1 MSLPFPSS
9 GLLTLPLSEDKMTV
23 SIGPQHPGAGHFRF
37 IITIEGDIITECT
50 PDPGYVHRGAEKQ
63 TEYRNYIQSIP
74 MLERS
79 SLTDVTNIIWPF
91 SMAAEELM
99 GVQIPPRA
107 QYLRMIMSEN
117 QRIISHLYWLGIQ
130 GIFLGHST
138 MFMWPLGDREPLI
151 DLGQMIGGARITYSY
166 AIPGGVRNDMPENF
180 KDRAIKVYDYLETR
194 LKDYERI
201 FFAHPLFLKRT
212 QSVGVLPRD
221 EAIKLGVV
229 GPVLRASG
237 VKSDVRIDEPYGFYQ
252 DVDFEVPVFNECD
265 TYARCMVHLVEM
277 RQSMRIIRQCLDKIP
292 QGPVRTKVTMTQ
304 RAAVGEAYARVE
316 ASRGALAFHI
326 ISTGGSKPYR
336 TKISVPSF
344 RNLIALPRLLVGSHI
359 ADMPAIYWSLDYWPV
374 EADR

>member
-1 MSLPFPSS
+1 MSAAESALVTQKISD
-9 GLLTLPLSEDKMTV
+9 DKMTV

-37 IITIEGDIITECT
+37 TITIEGDTIVDCV

-63 TEYRNYIQSIP
+63 TEYRSFLQSIP

-79 SLTDVTNIIWPF
+79 SLTDVTNIIMPF

-99 GVQIPPRA
+99 GIQIPPRA

-117 QRIISHLYWLGIQ
+117 QRIMSHLYWLGIQ

-138 MFMWPLGDREPLI
+138 VFMWPLGDRELFI

-180 KDRAIKVYDYLETR
+180 KDRALKVYDYFEAR
-194 LKDYERI
+194 LKDYEKI
-201 FFAHPLFLKRT
+201 FFNNPLVLKRT
-212 QSVGVLPRD
+212 QEVGVLPRA

-229 GPVLRASG
+229 GQTLRGSG
-237 VKSDVRIDEPYGFYQ
+237 IKSDTRIDEPYNFYK
-252 DVDFEVPVFNECD
+252 DIDFEVPSFDAGD
-265 TYARCMVHLVEM
+265 TWSRCMVHLVEM
-277 RQSMRIIRQCLDKIP
+277 RQSMKIMRQCLDKMP
-292 QGPVRTKVTMTQ
+292 EGPVRVKLSPQQ
-304 RAAVGEAYARVE
+304 RAQAGEAYTRVE
-316 ASRGALAFHI
+316 ASRGALSFHM
-326 ISTGGSKPYR
+326 ISEGSTKPYR
-336 TKISVPSF
+336 VKISVPSF
-344 RNLIALPRLLVGSHI
+344 RNLLALPRLLIGSHV